1 MDPEEPEIITCDCG
15 HECEKG
21 EEHRINGETLCQK
34 CFERYRSDLIWK
46 MESLFRDI
54 FTEDD
59 LAIIYDEDLL
69 SEVNLRS

>member
-1 MDPEEPEIITCDCG
+1 MSEI
-15 HECEKG
+15 
-21 EEHRINGETLCQK
+21 
-34 CFERYRSDLIWK
+34 FERYRSDLIWK

-69 SEVNLRS
+69 SEVNL

>member
-21 EEHRINGETLCQK
+21 EEHRINGETLCPK
-34 CFERYRSDLIWK
+34 CYAKYRSDLIRK
-46 MESLFRDI
+46 METLFRGN

-59 LAIIYDEDLL
+59 LTIIYDEDLL
-69 SEVNLRS
+69 SEVNL